1 MVCGILVPGPGIKPL
16 PPVLEA
22 WVLHC
27 RQDPPFPFVGVCLCC
42 AACWFFHCSCHHA
55 YLSQGYSDWGF
66 NQNAIADVQFEPLYW
81 SAWDAITKYQRLGS
95 LNNTNLFSHS
105 SGAQKSKI
113 TVLVG
118 MAPSETSLWLTV
130 AKLLLPLHLVIAS
143 MAWACLVSLCRTPPI
158 RLD

>member
-1 MVCGILVPGPGIKPL
+1 MLQTT
-16 PPVLEA
+16 E
-22 WVLHC
+22 
-27 RQDPPFPFVGVCLCC
+27 Q
-42 AACWFFHCSCHHA
+42 
-55 YLSQGYSDWGF
+55 
-66 NQNAIADVQFEPLYW
+66 
-81 SAWDAITKYQRLGS
+81 

-143 MAWACLVSLCRTPPI
+143 MA
-158 RLD
+158 